1 MIIIII
7 GNLIAFIASIFMV
20 IGGLKKEKKS
30 ILYFEIIQIG
40 LYVISNILLGGY
52 TGAIINVL
60 NCIRDFL
67 CYKEK
72 LGTREKIIILIF
84 AISLSIIFNNLGWIG
99 ILPLIASIIYIC
111 FMNTKDIVKFKLLI
125 VFSLVMWLIYDL
137 SIKSYTSSAFDFF
150 SILAN
155 TISILQLLK
164 KNKLKIKN

>member
-7 GNLIAFIASIFMV
+7 GNLIAFIASISMV

>member
-30 ILYFEIIQIG
+30 ILYLEIIQIG

-150 SILAN
+150 SIIAN
-155 TISILQLLK
+155 TISISQLLK